1 MKTISAEEANKISCS
16 NNAEAIEREKEIQ
29 KTIEDCIAKI
39 ENAAKAGN
47 FSAKCYCR
55 IKHLNDVRAILVNLG
70 YHTAVPDRHRQ
81 FEPWRTAL
89 STSMIELE
97 VSWNCL
103 D

>member
-16 NNAEAIEREKEIQ
+16 NNSEVIERDKEIQ

-39 ENAAKAGN
+39 ENAAKVGN

-55 IKHLNDVRAILVNLG
+55 IKHLNDVRAILGNLG
-70 YHTAVPDRHRQ
+70 YHTTVPDRQ
-81 FEPWRTAL
+81 FEPWHTTL
-89 STSMIELE
+89 STSITVLE
-97 VSWNCL
+97 VSWDCL

>member
-1 MKTISAEEANKISCS
+1 MKTISAEEANKISCY
-16 NNAEAIEREKEIQ
+16 NNAEVIERDKEIQ

-55 IKHLNDVRAILVNLG
+55 IKHLNDVRAILGPLG
-70 YHTAVPDRHRQ
+70 FAVTYHVFD
-81 FEPWRTAL
+81 PWHIAF

-97 VSWNCL
+97 VSWDCL

>member
-16 NNAEAIEREKEIQ
+16 NNAEIIERDKEIQ
-29 KTIEDCIAKI
+29 KTIEDCLAKI

-47 FSAKCYCR
+47 FSAKFYCR
-55 IKHLNDVRAILVNLG
+55 IKNLNDVRAILGNLG
-70 YHTAVPDRHRQ
+70 FTVTDHLFD
-81 FEPWRTAL
+81 PWHTAL

-97 VSWNCL
+97 VSWDCL